1 MTSAY
6 ISIRG
11 MEIEVTYKPIKNLH
25 IGVYPPFGKVRVAAP
40 TRMTDDQVRL
50 AVIQRL
56 TWIKRHQQQLRD
68 AARQTPREM
77 VTGESHFVWGARY
90 RLKVVERPGKAAI
103 QIDGSRL
110 VITVREGTSSET
122 KLRLLQDWQR
132 AELRA
137 RLESLIVKWEPV
149 IGRSVPHWSIRKM
162 KTKWGSCNPL
172 TGHIWFNLE
181 LAKKDPRCV
190 EYIVVHEMTHLLE
203 RGHNDRFVE
212 LMDGFMPDWRQRRD
226 DLNGA
231 PLAHENWPG

>member
-1 MTSAY
+1 
-6 ISIRG
+6 
-11 MEIEVTYKPIKNLH
+11 
-25 IGVYPPFGKVRVAAP
+25 
-40 TRMTDDQVRL
+40 MTDDQVRL

-56 TWIKRHQQQLRD
+56 TWIKRHRQQLRE

-77 VTGESHFVWGARY
+77 VTGESHFVWGVRY
-90 RLKVVERPGKAAI
+90 RLKVVERPGKASI
-103 QIDGSRL
+103 QLDGSRL
-110 VITVREGTSSET
+110 VLTVRAGTSSESR
-122 KLRLLQDWQR
+122 LRLLQDWQR
-132 AELRA
+132 AELRV
-137 RLESLIVKWEPV
+137 RLAPLIAKWEPV

-162 KTKWGSCNPL
+162 KTKWGSCNPE

-190 EYIVVHEMTHLLE
+190 EYIVAHEMTHLLE

-231 PLAHENWPG
+231 PLAYENWPQ